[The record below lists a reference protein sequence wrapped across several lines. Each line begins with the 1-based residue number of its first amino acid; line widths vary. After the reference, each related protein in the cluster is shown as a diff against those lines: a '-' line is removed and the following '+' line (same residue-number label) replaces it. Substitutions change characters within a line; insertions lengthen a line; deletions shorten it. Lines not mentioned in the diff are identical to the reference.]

1 MIKTMALKYNSL
13 QYFEMILVD
22 WTVLTLCPQ
31 KYMVKSVY
39 CTSSDYEEIHSKYI
53 SPSIIPHCFA
63 FKKSQISISRFVFL
77 RLDERF
83 FFTSSVPFPV
93 VFSYRDGGFL

>member
-1 MIKTMALKYNSL
+1 MIKTTALYYNSF
-13 QYFEMILVD
+13 QYLEMILID
-22 WTVLTLCPQ
+22 WTVLTLYPQ

-39 CTSSDYEEIHSKYI
+39 CTSSDYVEIHSKYI

-63 FKKSQISISRFVFL
+63 FKKSQISISRFIFL

-83 FFTSSVPFPV
+83 FFLPRLCF
-93 VFSYRDGGFL
+93 FQ